1 MRPSAAQLL
10 KHEQIKFALKVSET
24 EKRLNTLKCR
34 ELELNERE
42 KRMTEKIQ
50 HMDAQ
55 IHLLQTQ
62 LHDCQSE
69 LHYAQIQIQFHPGA
83 IQEAVNNR
91 EEELRALVLRREEE
105 VGRSIQM
112 REEEIMNALRQREG
126 ELLDAWS
133 KREEEMREILGR
145 ELEAREQTFQLR
157 DHDLQRRELAVAME
171 EERLAATKVLLK
183 EKSRKM
189 GETAPK
195 VSARRPIHIFQI
207 SLSSLR
213 ACAGGQLTPME
224 GVVLT
229 TTGEEIATPSPADL
243 ARTFDLGKFEEDVDA
258 DKT

>member
-24 EKRLNTLKCR
+24 EKRYVVSSGLPFLCVDQLAGSRLDTLKCR

-69 LHYAQIQIQFHPGA
+69 LHDAQLQIQFHPGA

-157 DHDLQRRELAVAME
+157 DNDLQRWELAVAME

-183 EKSRKM
+183 EKSIKM
-189 GETAPK
+189 GETGLYRHQKARSLFIRPFLKLHQRRRYPQGGPFISPK
-195 VSARRPIHIFQI
+195 LPS
-207 SLSSLR
+207 R
-213 ACAGGQLTPME
+213 A
-224 GVVLT
+224 
-229 TTGEEIATPSPADL
+229 
-243 ARTFDLGKFEEDVDA
+243 
-258 DKT
+258 